1 MYNRIESLYNKMQAS
16 VVLVPQSSGGAVKSA
31 GMRSVM
37 NSVKKYAQ
45 DGMIYYAGDGTDGIE
60 VKDGKLTHVYHEK
73 VLGGGYT
80 GWSW

>member
-1 MYNRIESLYNKMQAS
+1 
-16 VVLVPQSSGGAVKSA
+16 
-31 GMRSVM
+31 MRSVM